1 MFMKKQN
8 FVIETKNL
16 TKTYTQGHT
25 CANVVKDVNLAVPEG
40 CIYGFLGPNGA
51 GKSTT
56 LHSILGLVHRDG
68 GEISILGAPAEGLQ
82 PEARENIGVVF
93 DGTNFSEEL
102 TPKRLNKVLKG
113 VYSSWDE
120 GYFLALLN
128 KLSLPVSK
136 KIKSF
141 SKGMKAKL
149 SIAAAFAPQPKLL
162 ILDEATSGLD
172 PVMRDD
178 MLDMFLEFVQDE
190 ENSILLSSHITS
202 DLEKVADHIIFLHE
216 GRLIFSKPKDELLEN
231 YGIVKCGAAQ
241 FEAIDR
247 QDIITCRKQ
256 EYEWQVLV
264 SDRNSAQKRYP
275 NAMVI
280 PASID
285 EIMLL
290 YVRGNA

>member
-1 MFMKKQN
+1 MN
-8 FVIETKNL
+8 SALTVSGL
-16 TKTYTQGHT
+16 TKRYEGFTLADISFEVPQGT
-25 CANVVKDVNLAVPEG
+25 ITGLIGE
-40 CIYGFLGPNGA
+40 NGA

-149 SIAAAFAPQPKLL
+149 SIAAAFAPHPKLL